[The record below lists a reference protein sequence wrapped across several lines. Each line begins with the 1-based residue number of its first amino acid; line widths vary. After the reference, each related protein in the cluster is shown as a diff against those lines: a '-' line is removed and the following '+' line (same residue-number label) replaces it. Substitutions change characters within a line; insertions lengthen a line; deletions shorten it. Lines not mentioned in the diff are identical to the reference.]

1 MGPVEQ
7 SKTASLASLRSCAP
21 SFPCLL
27 VASSEHPH
35 SPKPWPPLPFF
46 YSRPVPGAT
55 QLLQLGLC
63 ARPPSPPHSCLFSSL
78 FCWFFSSL
86 LMSFRLFLL
95 YTAKTRVLLALHFL
109 DCSILIHVC
118 GSRAANPD
126 SRASP
131 KQQARLGLAG
141 GRNPRATCA
150 ALLDWR
156 GRLRGEASNVEQLVG
171 GRVKPQFFVGCS
183 QPRS

>member
-1 MGPVEQ
+1 MRHCG
-7 SKTASLASLRSCAP
+7 AA
-21 SFPCLL
+21 
-27 VASSEHPH
+27 HPH
-35 SPKPWPPLPFF
+35 SHAFWLLRLNILTLPN
-46 YSRPVPGAT
+46 PGLLCPSST
-55 QLLQLGLC
+55 LDLFQLLPSSFSLAFVPALPHHLTPVC
-63 ARPPSPPHSCLFSSL
+63 SPPRSVG
-78 FCWFFSSL
+78 FFSSL

-95 YTAKTRVLLALHFL
+95 YTAKTRVLLALRFL